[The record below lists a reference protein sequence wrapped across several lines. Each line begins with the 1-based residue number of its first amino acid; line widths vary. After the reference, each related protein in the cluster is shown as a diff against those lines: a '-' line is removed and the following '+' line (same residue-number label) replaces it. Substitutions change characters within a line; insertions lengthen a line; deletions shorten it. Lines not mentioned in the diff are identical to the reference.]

1 MFDARLRVLKDKLFD
16 PVARALPFVSPGF
29 VTALALVVGLG
40 AVVALWEGRFG
51 WGLVFWLGNRVLDG
65 LDGSVARVQGR
76 SSDLGGYVD
85 LLADFVVYGA
95 IPVVLALRPGA
106 DPTLVASALVLLVTF
121 YVNAA
126 SWMVLAAILE
136 KRRHGAEARGEPTS
150 ISIPEGVISG
160 TETVVFYT
168 LFFVLPAQ
176 QGVLFTLMAGLT
188 ALTVLQRLV
197 WARRA
202 LGTS

>member
-1 MFDARLRVLKDKLFD
+1 MFDARLRVLKDRLLD

-29 VTALALVVGLG
+29 VTALAFVAGLG
-40 AVVALWEGRFG
+40 AVVVLWEGRFG
-51 WGLVFWLGNRVLDG
+51 WGLVFWLANRVLDG
-65 LDGSVARVQGR
+65 LDGAVARVQGR

-95 IPVVLALRPGA
+95 IPAVLALRPGA
-106 DPTLVASALVLLVTF
+106 DPGLVTPALVLLVTF

-136 KRRHGAEARGEPTS
+136 KRHRGAEARGEATS

-160 TETVVFYT
+160 GETVLFYT

-176 QGVLFTLMAGLT
+176 QAFLFILMAGLT
-188 ALTVLQRLV
+188 ALTVLQRLL
-197 WARRA
+197 WARHA